1 MQQDHTTIK
10 TGDDVVSFL
19 KDQHE
24 RIKRLFGQVLAATG
38 AQRQEA
44 FQQLRRLMAV
54 HETAEEEI
62 VHPAAKRAL
71 TDGETIVAR
80 RLHEENLAKKELT
93 ELEAVD
99 TNTQEFETRLRA
111 LLAAVLAHAQAEERE
126 EFAQLAARLEE
137 PRLTRMRK
145 AVELAEAI
153 APTRPHP
160 GTESAAANLLAGP
173 FLSMIDRARDALS

>member
-1 MQQDHTTIK
+1 MQQEQITIK

-44 FQQLRRLMAV
+44 FQQLRRLMAI

-62 VHPAAKRAL
+62 VHPAATRAL
-71 TDGETIVAR
+71 TDGQAIVAR
-80 RLHEENLAKKELT
+80 RLEEENIAKQELT
-93 ELEAVD
+93 ALEAVEP
-99 TNTQEFETRLRA
+99 NSPEFETRLRA

-126 EFAQLAARLEE
+126 EFAQLAAKLDE
-137 PRLTRMRK
+137 PRLVRMRK
-145 AVELAEAI
+145 AVQLAEAI

-160 GTESAAANLLAGP
+160 GTESAAANILAGP
-173 FLSMIDRARDALS
+173 FLSMLDRARDALS